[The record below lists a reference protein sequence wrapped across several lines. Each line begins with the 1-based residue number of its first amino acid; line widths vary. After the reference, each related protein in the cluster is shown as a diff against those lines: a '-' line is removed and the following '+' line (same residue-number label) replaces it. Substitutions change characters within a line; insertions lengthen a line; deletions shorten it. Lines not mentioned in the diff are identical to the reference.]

1 MKIPHLLL
9 LILSTSSAYAVPVL
23 DNSDYR
29 PPQPIT
35 VYTPVVP
42 VSVATTSTPSAYQL
56 ADSINRLQS
65 DVSQLKTKIS
75 EQSKVLTDLKQNQD
89 NINANFD
96 RRLSLVTGTGAAIVA
111 PTTYKPKVIDPHTTA
126 SGDEK
131 IRYETAYATFRNG
144 AYDQAIAQFQT
155 LQAAYPSG
163 AYADNA
169 LYWMGEAYLK
179 KGDKATAMQMFD
191 NVVRNYPKGGKVPD
205 SLLKLGMT
213 QLSLKKTT
221 NAKEYF
227 DYLITNYPGTP
238 AAGLAITKKAQAG
251 IF

>member
-1 MKIPHLLL
+1 L

-42 VSVATTSTPSAYQL
+42 VSVATTSAPSSYQL

-75 EQSKVLTDLKQNQD
+75 EQSKVLTDLKHNQD
-89 NINANFD
+89 SINANFD
-96 RRLSLVTGTGAAIVA
+96 KRLSSVTGAGAALVS
-111 PTTYKPKVIDPHTTA
+111 PTAYKAKVIDPHTTA
-126 SGDEK
+126 SADEK
-131 IRYETAYATFRNG
+131 IRYEAAYAVLRNG
-144 AYDQAIAQFQT
+144 AYDQAISQFQA
-155 LQAAYPSG
+155 LQAAYPNG

-179 KGDKATAMQMFD
+179 KGDKGAAMQMFD
-191 NVVRNYPKGGKVPD
+191 NVVRNYPKGGKVSD
-205 SLLKLGMT
+205 SLYKLGIT
-213 QLSLKKTT
+213 QLSLKKTA

-227 DYLITNYPGTP
+227 DYLIANYPGSP

-251 IF
+251 IY